1 MLLTDLK
8 KDQKAY
14 ITDIKNEFNFIKRL
28 TAIGIG
34 INHEIELKFKAPLN
48 GPYYISTNNRQ
59 VIMRRSDTKLI
70 EVAPIN

>member
-28 TAIGIG
+28 TSIGIG